1 MQAAAGTPKGTYSE
15 RAGDYDDFDA
25 RLAVIR
31 FRSEALDTGV
41 PCGKAVGAASSG
53 AAPAFPN
60 AALAQAV
67 GTQAVGTQA
76 GQPGFGNASCITVLA
91 ILGQQQMQDFRRLH
105 QIACQPGAP
114 PRQCQSV
121 FNAAPL
127 SAVFS
132 ARQDLAPVN
141 LVGVTLGE
149 IVRQEAKLK
158 SARP

>member
-67 GTQAVGTQA
+67 GTQA

-91 ILGQQQMQDFRRLH
+91 ILGQQQMQDLRRLH
-105 QIACQPGAP
+105 QIECQPGAP

-149 IVRQEAKLK
+149 IVRQEARLK